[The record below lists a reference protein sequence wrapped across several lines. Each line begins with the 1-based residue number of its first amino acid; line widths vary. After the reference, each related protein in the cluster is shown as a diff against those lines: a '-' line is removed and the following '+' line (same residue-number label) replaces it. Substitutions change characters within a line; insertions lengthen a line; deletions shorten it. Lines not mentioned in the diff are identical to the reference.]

1 MTALVSIFVLG
12 TIWGAVY
19 SLIAVG
25 FTLIFGVAGIINLS
39 HGAFYMLGAY
49 LAYTFMTLLKIN
61 VPLSALM
68 AVAGVALIGMAIDHF
83 GIRPLRERHAYVL
96 ILTLAFALFFQEL
109 MYGIY
114 GPYGK
119 PVQSFV
125 VGEIV
130 LGGIHISYQKLITL
144 FVAIASVILLW
155 LFIKKTKTGKS
166 ISAVAQNKD
175 AAILVGIQYEKAY
188 RMTMGIS
195 AAPGGSRRGV
205 HLPYPGGSSHH
216 VGISF
221 VQGFRH
227 RDHRGAGKPG
237 RSDHRQSAFR
247 VLRDPGE
254 LRSSQPI
261 IRTWS
266 I

>member
-1 MTALVSIFVLG
+1 MTALVSILVLG

-68 AVAGVALIGMAIDHF
+68 AVGGVALIGMAIDHF

-96 ILTLAFALFFQEL
+96 ILTLALALFFQEL

-119 PVQSFV
+119 PVQEFRR
-125 VGEIV
+125 
-130 LGGIHISYQKLITL
+130 
-144 FVAIASVILLW
+144 AA
-155 LFIKKTKTGKS
+155 KS
-166 ISAVAQNKD
+166 SWE
-175 AAILVGIQYEKAY
+175 GC
-188 RMTMGIS
+188 TF
-195 AAPGGSRRGV
+195 PT
-205 HLPYPGGSSHH
+205 
-216 VGISF
+216 
-221 VQGFRH
+221 
-227 RDHRGAGKPG
+227 
-237 RSDHRQSAFR
+237 RS
-247 VLRDPGE
+247 
-254 LRSSQPI
+254 
-261 IRTWS
+261 
-266 I
+266 